1 MVDLPSQPLGDID
14 PEFQKI
20 ALETMEL
27 TYGLSGTSTREKLL
41 LNLAN
46 DVCRGHLGLAFQLHV
61 QAALS
66 HGVPLAD
73 VLGVVRFIGPYAG
86 YPAAADA
93 LERLG
98 AVAAELGIDVRG
110 VAVETSVDGSSGLP
124 DKHLRPAQGF
134 ETTDEWLAGF
144 IASRIERS
152 WSVPGLSMGERAYLA
167 LAADVSQQTL
177 GESFRVHVHLARE
190 SGAKPEEIRD
200 VVRFLAECDIAKAAA
215 ALRELATILESTP

>member
-20 ALETMEL
+20 ALETGEL

-46 DVCRGHLGLAFQLHV
+46 DVCREHLVLAFRLHI

-66 HGVPLAD
+66 HCVPFAD
-73 VLGVVRFIGPYAG
+73 LLGVVRFIGPYAG

-98 AVAAELGIDVRG
+98 AVAAELGIDLRN
-110 VAVETSVDGSSGLP
+110 AAAEASVDGSLGAP
-124 DKHLRPAQGF
+124 DKQLRPDKGF
-134 ETTDEWLAGF
+134 ETTDEWLADF
-144 IASRIERS
+144 IASRTERS
-152 WSVPGLSMGERAYLA
+152 WSVPGLSMRERAYLA
-167 LAADVSQQTL
+167 LTADVAQQTL
-177 GESFRVHVHLARE
+177 GDSFRVHVRLARDNKA
-190 SGAKPEEIRD
+190 SPEEIRD
-200 VVRFLAECDIAKAAA
+200 VVRFLAECGIAKAAA
-215 ALRELATILESTP
+215 ALRELDTILEAI

>member
-20 ALETMEL
+20 ALETGAL
-27 TYGLSGTSTREKLL
+27 TYSLSGTSTREKLL

-46 DVCRGHLGLAFQLHV
+46 DVCREYLGLAFRLHV

-66 HGVPLAD
+66 HGVPFAD
-73 VLGVVRFIGPYAG
+73 LLGVVRFIGPYAG

-98 AVAAELGIDVRG
+98 AVAAELGIDLRSAAAEANG
-110 VAVETSVDGSSGLP
+110 DGSSTLP
-124 DKHLRPAQGF
+124 DKHLRPDEGF

-152 WSVPGLSMGERAYLA
+152 WSVPGLGARERVYLA
-167 LAADVSQQTL
+167 LTADV
-177 GESFRVHVHLARE
+177 A
-190 SGAKPEEIRD
+190 
-200 VVRFLAECDIAKAAA
+200 
-215 ALRELATILESTP
+215 

>member
-1 MVDLPSQPLGDID
+1 MVELPSQPLGDID

-20 ALETMEL
+20 ALETGEL

-46 DVCRGHLGLAFQLHV
+46 DVCREHFGLAFRLHV

-66 HGVPLAD
+66 HGVPFYD

-98 AVAAELGIDVRG
+98 AVAAELGIDVRN
-110 VAVETSVDGSSGLP
+110 AAAEASVDGSSGAP
-124 DKHLRPAQGF
+124 DMHLRPDKGF
-134 ETTDEWLAGF
+134 DTTDEWLADF
-144 IASRIERS
+144 ISSRTERS
-152 WSVPGLSMGERAYLA
+152 WSVPGLSARKRAYLG
-167 LAADVSQQTL
+167 LTADVAQQTL
-177 GESFRVHVHLARE
+177 GDSFRLHVRLARE
-190 SGAKPEEIRD
+190 SGASPEEIRD
-200 VVRFLAECDIAKAAA
+200 VVRFLAECGIAKAAA
-215 ALRELATILESTP
+215 ALRELDTILEAM